1 MAAGQSALLE
11 MLEVV
16 KAAGVDV
23 DGWTRK
29 AATTNYQASPRSN
42 HRGDRRRTAQRNGSP
57 HGPARTRPGSG
68 VADFAAQDGQ
78 SAERL
83 DLQTVR
89 MIAATIRTVFAQSD
103 AKPVHSPLTTRH
115 HRRHARPAVPQ
126 GKHAPRR
133 GTRPAGFAGF
143 PAQPLK
149 GSAFKRR
156 TDLVGPFP
164 PRSRCCAWPTRF
176 WSRPTDVKTPPPADS
191 YLTAP
196 WRP

>member
-1 MAAGQSALLE
+1 

-89 MIAATIRTVFAQSD
+89 MVAATIRTVFAQSD
-103 AKPVHSPLTTRH
+103 AKPVHSPLPLDIIAGMLG
-115 HRRHARPAVPQ
+115 RRF
-126 GKHAPRR
+126 PRGNMLR
-133 GTRPAGFAGF
+133 DAGHDLLASRAF
-143 PAQPLK
+143 PL
-149 GSAFKRR
+149 SH
-156 TDLVGPFP
+156 
-164 PRSRCCAWPTRF
+164 
-176 WSRPTDVKTPPPADS
+176 
-191 YLTAP
+191 
-196 WRP
+196 